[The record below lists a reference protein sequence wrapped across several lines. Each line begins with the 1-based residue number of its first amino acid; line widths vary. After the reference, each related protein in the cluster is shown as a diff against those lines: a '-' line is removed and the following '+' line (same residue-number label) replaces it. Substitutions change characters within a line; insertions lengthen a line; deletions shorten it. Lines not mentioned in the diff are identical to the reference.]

1 MSYAIPLRAALLA
14 ICVHML
20 WGGNTVGAKFGL
32 EMLGPMWSAFV
43 RFVLGII
50 CVAIFARFAGE
61 RLWPTPSELKPIAW
75 VGAFFTL
82 QIATMNIGIDLST
95 GSMSSVLIATNP
107 LFAALF
113 AHWLLPGSRLTPT
126 RVTGLVLAFA
136 GAALV
141 LLLGTGQ
148 IEFSL
153 TGIGNLICIFSAWIL
168 GIRLIMSA
176 KALKSIAPMRLAVWQ
191 MIVSLPVFAVLGFA
205 FETVNVD
212 AIGWKPIA
220 GLVYQGVVVAGIGF
234 TASFWLIQR
243 YQPTVMMSF
252 NFVSPI
258 SGVILSWW
266 LLGDDITVWLLAGMA
281 LVAAGL
287 VLIARK

>member
-1 MSYAIPLRAALLA
+1 
-14 ICVHML
+14 ML

-43 RFVLGII
+43 RFVLAIVCI
-50 CVAIFARFAGE
+50 MIFARMTGVA
-61 RLWPTPSELKPIAW
+61 LWPKSTEIRSILL
-75 VGAFFTL
+75 VGGFFTL
-82 QIATMNIGIDLST
+82 QIATMNVGIDLST

-107 LFAALF
+107 LFASLF
-113 AHWLLPGSRLTPT
+113 AHWLLPGSSLSAT
-126 RVTGLVLAFA
+126 RVVGLMLAFA
-136 GAALV
+136 GAVTV

-148 IEFSL
+148 IEASA
-153 TGIGNLICIFSAWIL
+153 TGIGNLICIFSAAIL
-168 GIRLIMSA
+168 GARLVMSA
-176 KALKSIAPMRLAVWQ
+176 KALRNMEPMKLALWQ
-191 MIVSLPVFAVLGFA
+191 MLVSLPVFAVLGFA

-220 GLVYQGVVVAGIGF
+220 GLAYQGIVVAGIGF
-234 TASFWLIQR
+234 TASFWLMQR

-258 SGVILSWW
+258 AGVILSWW
-266 LLGDDITVWLLAGMA
+266 LLGDTITVWLIAGML
-281 LVAAGL
+281 LVAVGL

>member
-1 MSYAIPLRAALLA
+1 MSYSIPLRAAILA

-43 RFVLGII
+43 RFVLGIVCI
-50 CVAIFARFAGE
+50 AIFAHFTRE
-61 RLWPTPSELKPIAW
+61 RLWPSTSEWRPIAY
-75 VGAFFTL
+75 VGALFTL

-107 LFAALF
+107 LFAAMF
-113 AHWLLPGSRLTPT
+113 AHWLLAGSRLTPT
-126 RVTGLVLAFA
+126 KVAGLTLAFA
-136 GAALV
+136 GAVTV
-141 LLLGTGQ
+141 LLLGTGK
-148 IEFSL
+148 IEASL
-153 TGIGNLICIFSAWIL
+153 TGFGNLVCVISAAIL
-168 GIRLIMSA
+168 GGRLVMSA
-176 KALKSIAPMRLAVWQ
+176 NALSSITPMKLAVWQ
-191 MIVSLPVFAVLGFA
+191 MVVSLPVFAALGFA

-212 AIGWKPIA
+212 QIGWKPIA

-234 TASFWLIQR
+234 TASFWLMKR

-258 SGVILSWW
+258 AGVMLSWW

-287 VLIARK
+287 VLIARS

>member
-1 MSYAIPLRAALLA
+1 VSYAIPLRAALIA

-43 RFVLGII
+43 RFVLAII
-50 CVAIFARFAGE
+50 CIMIFARMM
-61 RLWPTPSELKPIAW
+61 RVPLWPQAAEIRPILI
-75 VGAFFTL
+75 VGGFFTL

-107 LFAALF
+107 LFAAMF
-113 AHWLLPGSRLTPT
+113 AHWMLPGSNLSPT
-126 RVTGLVLAFA
+126 RIVGLTLAFA
-136 GAALV
+136 GAVIV
-141 LLLGTGQ
+141 LLLGTGK
-148 IEFSL
+148 IEASV
-153 TGIGNLICIFSAWIL
+153 TGIGNAICIFSAAIL
-168 GIRLIMSA
+168 GVRLVMSA
-176 KALKSIAPMRLAVWQ
+176 RALKNIQPMKLALWQ
-191 MIVSLPVFAVLGFA
+191 MLVSLPVFAVLGFA

-220 GLVYQGVVVAGIGF
+220 GLAYQGIVVAGIGF

-258 SGVILSWW
+258 AGVLLSWW
-266 LLGDDITVWLLAGMA
+266 LLGDTITIWLIAGML

-287 VLIARK
+287 VLIARD